1 MNRYIA
7 LAALLTA
14 CSQLASQIFMPVLPD
29 IADSLSLSA
38 GASQAIIISFFL
50 SLGSA
55 QLLVGPLCDKYGE
68 RPIFVTGQVIL
79 IIGTGIC
86 ALAQDPN
93 SFMVGRV
100 LQGVGCAAP
109 ILVSR
114 AVLYACFQGA
124 KLHSAMGTLA
134 ISASV
139 VALTTP
145 LIAGTLAEQF
155 SWQGMS
161 FVLIGFYI
169 CIFIFGLAVFPKP
182 EKKVVSLRPNALI
195 ISYKNIAK
203 SPAFIP
209 VASLKWAPTFLYLT
223 LQLYLPFFLRNEF
236 AFTSEQIGQAMMI
249 SMSGLLIGST
259 LAKFMQKRTHH
270 LQIAIYL
277 WPALPTSALTFLLLS
292 EHVYAVIFAH
302 CAIMFI
308 FGSYFPSYMY
318 YVGYFYKSRS
328 STANALV
335 GATELL
341 LFSSIAWAANQYLIS
356 GPESIAL
363 LTAGCAFF
371 VLVCLRALKKLSNI
385 KIAHK
390 GDELCNSK
398 QHG

>member
-1 MNRYIA
+1 MNRYIT

-29 IADSLSLSA
+29 IADSLTLSP

-68 RPIFVTGQVIL
+68 RPLFVAGQIIL
-79 IIGTGIC
+79 IVGTLIC
-86 ALAQDPN
+86 AFADGAN
-93 SFMVGRV
+93 TFMLGRV
-100 LQGVGCAAP
+100 LQGTGCAAP

-114 AVLYACFQGA
+114 AVLYSCFQGA
-124 KLHSAMGTLA
+124 KLNSAMGSLA
-134 ISASV
+134 ISASL
-139 VALTTP
+139 VALITP

-161 FVLIGFYI
+161 LVLICFYV
-169 CIFIFGLAVFPKP
+169 CIFLFGLATFPKP
-182 EKKVVSLRPNALI
+182 KKRLVSLKPTALLKQ
-195 ISYKNIAK
+195 YKNIAS
-203 SPAFIP
+203 SPTFIP

-236 AFTSEQIGQAMMI
+236 AFSTEQIGQAMMV
-249 SMSGLLIGST
+249 SMSGLLVGST
-259 LAKFMQKRTHH
+259 LAKYMQKRTHH
-270 LQIAIYL
+270 LKIAMYL
-277 WPALPTSALTFLLLS
+277 WPALPISALTFLFFS
-292 EHVYAVIFAH
+292 EHVHAVVFAH

-318 YVGYFYKSRS
+318 YVGHFYKSRS

-341 LFSSIAWAANQYLIS
+341 LFSSIAWLANQYLIT
-356 GPESIAL
+356 GPSSIAF
-363 LTAGCAFF
+363 LTAGCALL
-371 VLVCLRALKKLSNI
+371 VLICLKALKNLGNEKISQKGVKLC
-385 KIAHK
+385 
-390 GDELCNSK
+390 DSK
-398 QHG
+398 LQG